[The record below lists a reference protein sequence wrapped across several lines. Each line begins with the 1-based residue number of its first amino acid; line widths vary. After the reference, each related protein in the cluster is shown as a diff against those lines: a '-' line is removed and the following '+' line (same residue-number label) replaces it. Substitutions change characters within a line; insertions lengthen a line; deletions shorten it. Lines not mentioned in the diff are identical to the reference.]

1 MSEHDYLDETLDQL
15 SLLSPTDGAPSAEN
29 ALASFKQNQ
38 SQRRSFLMSKR
49 RLSAVGVVTLLAVIA
64 LFTLPSA
71 RVAASNFLGLFRVQK
86 FAPISISPD
95 QIEVLAELAD
105 GGLYPGEFEMLNEP
119 EPYEEYRSFAAA
131 VSNLDSRSQE
141 RWLAVTAPEL
151 GTPTHI
157 GIENGGVAQ
166 LTVDLEGA
174 RAIMEAV
181 DIDPLLLPDSLDGAE
196 VTAAISDALI
206 QQWDNIG
213 LIQMPTPELAYPKD
227 VDPVVIGEALLRFLG
242 MEAAEAHRLARS
254 IDWTNTLL
262 MPIPTEFATFAEVQV
277 NGTNG
282 LAIEAVDGQASTIMW
297 EQNNMVVMLGGEG
310 VSVDELLKIAD
321 NLE

>member
-15 SLLSPTDGAPSAEN
+15 SLLAPVDAPSAEN
-29 ALASFKQNQ
+29 ALSRLKQHN
-38 SQRRSFLMSKR
+38 SPRRSFVMSKR
-49 RLSAVGVVTLLAVIA
+49 RLSAVGVVALLAVIA

-95 QIEVLAELAD
+95 QIEVLAELAE
-105 GGLYPGEFEMLNEP
+105 GGLYPGEFEMLSEP
-119 EPYEEYRSFAAA
+119 EQYEEYDSFATA

-151 GTPTHI
+151 GKPTHI

-181 DIDPLLLPDSLDGAE
+181 EIDPLLLPDSLDGAE
-196 VTAAISDALI
+196 VTAAVSDALI
-206 QQWDNIG
+206 QQWDTIG

-227 VDPVVIGEALLRFLG
+227 VDPAVIGEALLRFLG
-242 MEAAEAHRLARS
+242 MDDAEAHRLARS

-282 LAIEAVDGQASTIMW
+282 LAIESVDGQAATILW
-297 EQNNMVVMLGGEG
+297 EQHNMVVMLGGEG
-310 VSVDELLKIAD
+310 VTVDELLKIAD